1 VSTDPQPQVRVLLCD
16 DHRILSDALATLIGL
31 DAGLDLVAPPVQT
44 GQDAVDAVL
53 EHGPEVVLMDVELI
67 GAMTGFQATSRIRE
81 MSPTTYVVVMSGVG
95 DPDRAL
101 INAIE
106 AGASGF
112 LPKTETASR
121 LLDAVRAA
129 ARGESLIDAVTLTR
143 VLRRIAQ
150 DRKDRLG
157 IQQRTNRL
165 TSREREILQNLAQGQ
180 SNDDI
185 AAALFISTNTVQ
197 THTRNILGK
206 LGVHSKLQAVALA
219 AKAGALIV

>member
-1 VSTDPQPQVRVLLCD
+1 MLLCD

>member
-1 VSTDPQPQVRVLLCD
+1 VLLCD